1 MITSVR
7 LKNFKNFADETLH
20 LGPFTVIVGAN
31 ASGKSNIRDAFR
43 FLHGIGRGY
52 SLADIV
58 GGRYGAHGSNEWE
71 PIRGAANEIVRF
83 GESEFALEAM
93 IDLSSREA
101 KMKQFLRIFGDSNN
115 PAPTELNYVIPSSGE
130 VGMKEL
136 LRIFADSN
144 DPVPTELKYVIRV
157 DCDAA
162 PEGGF
167 SIKEASLRADGGY
180 TWEKPGDW
188 LRADGA
194 SLADQS
200 LLPDYFRDRDLK
212 LPLLREEIENAFDGI
227 RFLDPNPNLM
237 RQPSF
242 RRRTVLGDGGEYLP
256 TVLQEICADEKRK
269 FTLTEWIQELTPMD
283 VADFRFPSDP
293 SGKIHLMIREKDG
306 REMSAYSA
314 SDGTLRFLAML
325 AALLGPDPAGLYF
338 IEEIEN
344 GIHPSRIHLLLDLIE
359 RQTGKGKIQVVATT
373 HSPALFNAMGDRTF
387 ENASVVCRLPDTS
400 DAVIRRVSALPNAG
414 ELRRTQGLGRLLE
427 GGWMENALAFTE
439 GGVDDPG

>member
-58 GGRYGAHGSNEWE
+58 GGRRGAGEWE
-71 PIRGAANEIVRF
+71 PIRGAVNEIMRF
-83 GESEFALEAM
+83 GESEFTLEAM
-93 IDLSSREA
+93 IDLSSRESD
-101 KMKQFLRIFGDSNN
+101 MKEFLRILGDSNDS
-115 PAPTELNYVIPSSGE
+115 ASTELNYVIPSSGE
-130 VGMKEL
+130 IDMKEF
-136 LRIFADSN
+136 LRILEDSN
-144 DPVPTELKYVIRV
+144 DPVPTELKYVIQV

-167 SIKEASLRADGGY
+167 SIKEASLRADKGY
-180 TWEKPGDW
+180 TWERPGDW
-188 LRADGA
+188 LRPDGA
-194 SLADQS
+194 SLADRS
-200 LLPDYFRDRDLK
+200 PLPDYFPERDLK
-212 LPLLREEIENAFDGI
+212 LPILREEIEKAFGGI

-242 RRRTVLGDGGEYLP
+242 PGQTVLGDGGENLP

-293 SGKIHLMIREKDG
+293 SGRIHLTMQERNDREI
-306 REMSAYSA
+306 SAYSA
-314 SDGTLRFLAML
+314 SDGTLRFLAIL

-373 HSPALFNAMGDRTF
+373 HSPALFNVMSDPTF
-387 ENASVVCRLPDTS
+387 ENASVVCRLPDS
-400 DAVIRRVSALPNAG
+400 ADAVIRRVSALPNARD
-414 ELRRTQGLGRLLE
+414 LRKTQGLGRLLE
-427 GGWMENALAFTE
+427 GGWMETVLAFTE
-439 GGVDDPG
+439 GGAEDSG